1 MPENDTDH
9 IEAHSVTYRTY
20 LVIGL
25 YRVAPEKV
33 AQTRFLQKRSHMI
46 MVAPRAAGM
55 STEYHSLITILLFKC
70 NVKSVFLVLLI
81 KLLPTVTPRL
91 G

>member
-1 MPENDTDH
+1 
-9 IEAHSVTYRTY
+9 
-20 LVIGL
+20 
-25 YRVAPEKV
+25 
-33 AQTRFLQKRSHMI
+33 MI

-55 STEYHSLITILLFKC
+55 SREYHSLITILLFKY

-81 KLLPTVTPRL
+81 KLLPTVTPLL

>member
-1 MPENDTDH
+1 MPEKDTNR
-9 IEAHSVTYRTY
+9 IEAHCVTYRTY

-55 STEYHSLITILLFKC
+55 STEYHSLITILLFKY

-81 KLLPTVTPRL
+81 KLLPTVTPLL